1 MCELLF
7 ILLHISVTNIIL
19 SNNVYDI
26 SIVCLLLRS
35 LKFGIIFIWS
45 FSFFFLLF
53 IFYLICSCF
62 VVVVLFG
69 LVCLFL

>member
-7 ILLHISVTNIIL
+7 ILQHISVTNIIL

-35 LKFGIIFIWS
+35 LEGQVQGWGW
-45 FSFFFLLF
+45 FLTRFPLKSAENNDVGE
-53 IFYLICSCF
+53 IVI
-62 VVVVLFG
+62 
-69 LVCLFL
+69 